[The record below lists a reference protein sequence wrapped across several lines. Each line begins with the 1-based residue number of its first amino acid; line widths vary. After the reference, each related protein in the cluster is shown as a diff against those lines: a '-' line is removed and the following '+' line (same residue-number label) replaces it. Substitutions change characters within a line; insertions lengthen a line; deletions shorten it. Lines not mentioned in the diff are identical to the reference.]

1 MRLFKKGLLWAIG
14 LTLGLTAFGLTGCT
28 NKDGGTLKDRLLSV
42 IKGEDGVG
50 VECVYWTDEGELIL
64 VLTDGEEVNAG
75 KVKKDEPTHKYGEWQ
90 DVVST
95 CDTRWQVQICED
107 CGDIQARS
115 LAPKGHTYKQG
126 VCRACKA
133 YQSDEY
139 NARYGFTYLGE
150 LEKGEEL
157 QDFYQEINEAVCEYH
172 RNGDTVAQETLVAE
186 LSYIDNGLTTDEAL
200 AVWKMFKQDNPL
212 FYWLSNTLQYTIEAL
227 QLFAE
232 EEYTDGAT
240 RIEYNEALYSKIEDY
255 KDIVKGETSEYQI
268 ALAYHD
274 EIIKA
279 VDYAY
284 DDLGAPSSEPW
295 AHSILGVFEK
305 RGAVCE
311 SYAKTFQLLLNASD
325 VENVLVTGDGGGESH
340 AWNMARLDDGKWYYF
355 DLTWDDTPDWE
366 WGISYNYFAVAK
378 DQSVSWSDGG
388 WLYDEAFFN
397 DKHRAD
403 TPTGVGVHFQY
414 ALPTAATAPFT
425 TDKEVQLRELFTVDG
440 NTYAVVGY
448 NAVQFTNSDC
458 TDTLVIPE
466 TVSYEGRVYTVISV
480 GRMTSENLFNE
491 GNAVGKAVKVVLPKT
506 IAFIWDS
513 AVSADGW
520 LQEITVDKENEHF
533 LSKDGV
539 LFTKSMYTLI
549 QYPESHTRTEYVIP
563 DETGEVAY
571 HAFTSG
577 FQLKLQK
584 LTLGI
589 NMQAFGMTNWG
600 NGYKT
605 QAPTGWFVG
614 NVVGSDIVVLC
625 DSLKRNANGQFPIV
639 VPTENTGF
647 TVDEI
652 ALYGMYDD
660 GSMSLLYLFDS
671 KITVFEIPVNL
682 KHISQVVSVDY
693 NFSKL
698 PNLER
703 FIVAEGNAYFSEQD
717 GVLYNAAK
725 TEIVYVP
732 QAKKGE
738 LVIAN
743 GVTKINAFT
752 FDGCRGLTTV
762 FIPKSVKEVKANAFI
777 GCSHLT
783 IYCEAESLPSSWD
796 KKWNTANC
804 SVVWGYTE
812 DTAK

>member
-14 LTLGLTAFGLTGCT
+14 LTLGLTAFGLTGCK
-28 NKDGGTLKDRLLSV
+28 NKDGGTLKDRLLSL
-42 IKGEDGVG
+42 IQGEDGVG
-50 VECVYWTDEGELIL
+50 VERVYWTDEGELIL
-64 VLTDGEEVNAG
+64 VLTDGQEINAG
-75 KVKKDEPTHKYGEWQ
+75 KVKKDEPTHIYGEWT
-90 DVVST
+90 DIIST

-107 CGDIQARS
+107 CGDMQARS

-126 VCRACKA
+126 VCRDCKA

-139 NARYGFTYLGE
+139 NGRYGFTYLGE

-157 QDFYQEINEAVCEYH
+157 QSFYQEINEAVCEYH
-172 RNGDTVAQETLVAE
+172 RNGDTLTQETLVAE

-200 AVWKMFKQDNPL
+200 AVWKTFKQDNPL
-212 FYWLSNTLQYTIEAL
+212 FYWLSNTLQYTVEAL
-227 QLFAE
+227 QLVAE
-232 EEYTDGAT
+232 DEYVDGAT
-240 RIEYNEALYSKIEDY
+240 RIEYNEALYSKIEEY

-279 VDYAY
+279 VDYTY

-295 AHSILGVFEK
+295 AHSVVGVLEK

-311 SYAKTFQLLLNASD
+311 SYAKTFQLLLNASG

-340 AWNMARLDDGKWYYF
+340 AWNMVRLDDGKWYYF
-355 DLTWDDTPDWE
+355 DLTWNDTPDWE

-378 DQSVSWSDGG
+378 EQNVSWSDGG
-388 WLYDEAFFN
+388 WLYDEAFFT

-403 TPTGVGVHFQY
+403 TPTGEGLEFQY
-414 ALPTAATAPFT
+414 ALPTAATEPFT
-425 TDKEVQLRELFTVDG
+425 TEKGLELRELFTVDG

-458 TDTLVIPE
+458 TGTLVIPE
-466 TVSYEGRVYTVISV
+466 TVSCEGRTYTVISV
-480 GRMTSENLFNE
+480 GRITPENLFNE
-491 GNAVGKAVKVVLPKT
+491 GNAVGKATKVVLPKT
-506 IAFIWDS
+506 VAFIWDS
-513 AVSADGW
+513 AVSADGR
-520 LQEITVDKENEHF
+520 LQEITVDKDNAHF

-539 LFTKSMYTLI
+539 LFTKSLYTLI

-577 FQLKLQK
+577 FYLNLQK
-584 LTLGI
+584 LTVGK
-589 NMQAFGMTNWG
+589 NMQAFGMANWG

-605 QAPTGWFVG
+605 QPPTGWFGG
-614 NVVGSDIVVLC
+614 NQVSSDLVVLC
-625 DSLKRNANGQFPIV
+625 DNLKRNNDELPIV
-639 VPTENTGF
+639 VAEGNTGF
-647 TVDEI
+647 YVDEI
-652 ALYGMYDD
+652 ALYDYGQT
-660 GSMSLLYLFDS
+660 SLLYVFDS
-671 KITVFEIPVNL
+671 AITTFEIPVNL
-682 KHISQVVSVDY
+682 KYISQVVSVDY

-698 PNLER
+698 PKLER
-703 FIVAEGNAYFSEQD
+703 FTVAEGNTHFSEQD
-717 GVLYNAAK
+717 GVLYNAEK
-725 TEIVYVP
+725 TEILYVP

-743 GVTKINAFT
+743 SVTKINAFT
-752 FDGCRGLTTV
+752 FDGCRKLTAV
-762 FIPKSVKEVKANAFI
+762 FIPKSVKEVKATAFI

-783 IYCEAESLPSSWD
+783 IYCEAESLPSTWD
-796 KKWNTANC
+796 KNWNTANC
-804 SVVWGYTE
+804 SVIWGYTE